1 MAPFMMLAASALLG
15 SVSAATEQMKSW
27 GKNIHW
33 VSFKEGQRIAREQKK
48 PAMVVIH
55 KSWCR
60 ACKALRPRF
69 ANSPEIEAMSN
80 DFIMINVEDDDEPRG
95 SEYKPDGAYI
105 PRILFLGPDGQVL
118 NHVFNQKGNSMYKF
132 YYSDAFSIVESMKQ
146 VLRLTSGSGRSPVF
160 KGREL

>member
-1 MAPFMMLAASALLG
+1 MLAASALLG
-15 SVSAATEQMKSW
+15 SVSAAADQMKSW

-33 VSFKEGQRIAREQKK
+33 VSFREGQRIAREQKK

-95 SEYKPDGAYI
+95 AEYKPDGAYI
-105 PRILFLGPDGQVL
+105 PRIIFLDTDGKVMKDVV
-118 NHVFNQKGNSMYKF
+118 NKGSMGYK
-132 YYSDAFSIVESMKQ
+132 YYYAETRPIVESMKQ
-146 VLRLTSGSGRSPVF
+146 VLRLTAGRNPTF
-160 KGREL
+160 KAREL

>member
-1 MAPFMMLAASALLG
+1 MAPFIMLAASALLG
-15 SVSAATEQMKSW
+15 SVSAATEQMKNW

-69 ANSPEIEAMSN
+69 ANSSEIEAMSN
-80 DFIMINVEDDDEPRG
+80 EFIMINVEDDDEPRG
-95 SEYKPDGAYI
+95 AEYKPDGAYI
-105 PRILFLGPDGQVL
+105 PRILFLGTDGQVL
-118 NHVFNQKGNSMYKF
+118 DNVYNGKGNPRYKH
-132 YYSDAFSIVESMKQ
+132 YYSEPFNIVESMKQ
-146 VLRLTSGSGRSPVF
+146 VLRMTAGRNPSL